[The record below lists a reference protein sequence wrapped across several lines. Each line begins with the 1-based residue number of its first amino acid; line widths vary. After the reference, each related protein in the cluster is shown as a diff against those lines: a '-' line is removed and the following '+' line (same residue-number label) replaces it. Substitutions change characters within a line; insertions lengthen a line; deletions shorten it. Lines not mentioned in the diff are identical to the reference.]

1 MRKVF
6 LFLSLFLAVA
16 LRAQAPQDG
25 GLWKATDG
33 KHINAHG
40 GSIIRYKGS
49 YLWYGET
56 RSATGKLIFK
66 VETSRE
72 RKLFD
77 GANYV
82 FMADIWKPKELSDSR
97 HLWIPIR
104 FEDGQPVLRKAR

>member
-1 MRKVF
+1 M
-6 LFLSLFLAVA
+6 
-16 LRAQAPQDG
+16 
-25 GLWKATDG
+25 
-33 KHINAHG
+33 
-40 GSIIRYKGS
+40 
-49 YLWYGET
+49 
-56 RSATGKLIFK
+56 FK